1 MLQKDR
7 ATYSDLRTGETRA
20 GIKTNTITTSATIHF
35 DFAGI
40 GLEVRSGIFGSHA
53 ALDSKAAL

>member
-35 DFAGI
+35 DLAGI
-40 GLEVRSGIFGSHA
+40 RLEA
-53 ALDSKAAL
+53 